1 MVADKLRPHA
11 LLSFFVIACAWTWT
25 YVIVFP
31 LAVLAV
37 LLLVATPGRL
47 GYSPFGG
54 LIRRSSRPCAA
65 TTRSSA
71 TTAASPFTPTTSST
85 LQFLYCPSLRKA
97 AILRIT

>member
-47 GYSPFGG
+47 GYSAPSGR
-54 LIRRSSRPCAA
+54 L
-65 TTRSSA
+65 TR
-71 TTAASPFTPTTSST
+71 
-85 LQFLYCPSLRKA
+85 
-97 AILRIT
+97 